1 MRRTRPALSAGAG
14 VGAPLRTWRRQLI
27 LVTGDNPSFPYFVDR
42 TDSPMFKGTDYE
54 IGGDRRHVSAVNVG
68 AVEALALNEMIA
80 NGT

>member
-1 MRRTRPALSAGAG
+1 
-14 VGAPLRTWRRQLI
+14 
-27 LVTGDNPSFPYFVDR
+27 
-42 TDSPMFKGTDYE
+42 MFKGTGYE